1 MNTRPTVSLT
11 NLQLSLIDLLGEEYI
26 QAVCAARAFIEG
38 KDAQFLRAIAEEQ
51 VPFYPDE
58 FQKRVDELL
67 ESVGTRVC
75 EGYGHSSQGAS
86 TNSFSGAAKH
96 TMAPLSG
103 FGCFRIGED
112 GKLYLISKSEHYHAA
127 VGHSFPGYTLI
138 EHARKLG
145 IPNATHNNTRGHI
158 TRILEQELIR
168 VANGLE
174 KSDRQGLQQVI
185 ESSEPRVLNRVLNLE
200 TGSLAVEAALKM
212 MLARFYRLEKTFDA
226 PIYHGRIPVFLV
238 MADYEGGKEANYHG
252 TTILTQ
258 TLRGMWPEFYTGL
271 ETQRLMQV
279 ESVNINDIQD
289 FERKLAE
296 YDTGVYKVA
305 GFFHEIILM
314 NYGGVRLHEE
324 FLQRAY
330 ADCRERDVPIIV
342 DEIQSCIWS
351 PELFLFREYDLT
363 PDFVSIGKGFPGG
376 EYAASRLITT
386 APLDSL
392 NQFGALVTNGQEE
405 LAALTYLITME
416 FAQANA
422 QHTREVGE
430 FYERELQGLGQKYS
444 GVIDRIEGQRHLAT
458 LYFYAA
464 DKAVTFCKLLNDQG
478 IDISAQTYKANCPP
492 SALTKLPL
500 TATVRIVEFVIK
512 KMDEVLQTL

>member
-1 MNTRPTVSLT
+1 MADLRLSLT
-11 NLQLSLIDLLGEEYI
+11 DLLGKEYI
-26 QAVCAARAFIEG
+26 QAVCEARAFLEG
-38 KDAQFLRAIAEEQ
+38 RAKPSLLAIAEEQ
-51 VPFYPDE
+51 VAFYPAE

-67 ESVGTRVC
+67 EYVGTQVGERY
-75 EGYGHSSQGAS
+75 EHSSQGAS
-86 TNSFSGAAKH
+86 TNSFTGAAKH
-96 TMAPLSG
+96 KMAPLSG

-112 GKLYLISKSEHYHAA
+112 GRLYLISKSEHYHAS
-127 VGHSFPGYTLI
+127 VGHSFPGYALI
-138 EHARKLG
+138 DHAKRLG

-158 TRILEQELIR
+158 TRVLEQELVR
-168 VANGLE
+168 LANGL
-174 KSDRQGLQQVI
+174 KKNDRKGLQQI
-185 ESSEPRVLNRVLNLE
+185 LDSSEPHVLNRVLNLE

-226 PIYHGRIPVFLV
+226 PKYYGKVPVFLV
-238 MADYEGGKEANYHG
+238 IADYNGGKEANYHG

-258 TLRGMWPEFYTGL
+258 TLRGMWPEFNSGL
-271 ETQRLMQV
+271 EKQQLMMVQP
-279 ESVNINDIQD
+279 VNINDMQD

-296 YDTGVYKVA
+296 YDRGEYKVA

-314 NYGGVRLHEE
+314 NYGGVKLHEE
-324 FLQRAY
+324 FLRRAY
-330 ADCRERDVPIIV
+330 ECCRERDVPIIV

-351 PELFLFREYDLT
+351 PELLLFREYSLR

-376 EYAASRLITT
+376 EYAASRLLTST
-386 APLDSL
+386 AMDSL

-405 LAALTYLITME
+405 LAALAYLITME
-416 FAQANA
+416 FAQANT

-430 FYERELQGLGQKYS
+430 YYEQELRVLGRKYS
-444 GVIDRIEGQRHLAT
+444 QVIERIEGQRHLSA

-464 DKAVTFCKLLNDQG
+464 DKAVTFCKSLNEQG
-478 IDISAQTYKANCPP
+478 IDISAQTYKADCPP

-512 KMDEVLQTL
+512 KMDEILQTL